1 MARILI
7 VDDSLATRFNLKQ
20 ILCENDFEI
29 AGEAANGEEAVKK
42 FVELKPDLVTMDITM
57 PVMDGITAC
66 RKIKEI
72 APNACIV
79 MITALGQQTKV
90 LEAIKAGASNYIL
103 KPFNSEK
110 TASVLNAVLE
120 KKLTIKEAVLIESR

>member
-1 MARILI
+1 MATILI

-20 ILCENDFEI
+20 VLCENDFKVI
-29 AGEAANGEEAVKK
+29 GEASNGQEAITKY
-42 FVELKPDLVTMDITM
+42 FDLKPDLVTMDITM

-66 RKIKEI
+66 RMIKEK

-103 KPFNSEK
+103 KPFNSER
-110 TASVLNAVLE
+110 TAEILNNVLE
-120 KKLTIKEAVLIESR
+120 KRLTIKEAVLIESR